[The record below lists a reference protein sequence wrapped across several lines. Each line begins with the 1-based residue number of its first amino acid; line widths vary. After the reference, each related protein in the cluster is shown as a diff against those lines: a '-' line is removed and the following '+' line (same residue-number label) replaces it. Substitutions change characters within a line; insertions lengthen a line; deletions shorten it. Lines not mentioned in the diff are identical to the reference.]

1 MTATTEAAPTAAPEP
16 AKRTGGQIALRRAWL
31 VIWACGHC

>member
-16 AKRTGGQIALRRAWL
+16 AKRPAGSRATAPWP
-31 VIWACGHC
+31 VISACGHC